1 MPRIEHS
8 PVAFFPLGPL
18 LSIVILFACSWVAKP
33 TLAQLTPAEPPLPP
47 PPGAQVVAVTPT
59 PGMYSEPSIAI
70 NPTNPQQLIAAYQ
83 VNASIAHSADAGK
96 TWTTA
101 ENTAPDD
108 YRRSGDVSVTYDNH
122 GNAFLCYIA
131 FDKLGTEN
139 YWARG
144 ATRNGVFVRR
154 SSDGGKTWDKDHVV
168 VFAHN
173 SDPGIPFEDKPYIVA
188 DTTHSKYAG
197 NLYVGWTQWQLTK
210 SIMLLSRSTDSG
222 KTWSKPVEISTR
234 EGLPRDDNGAVEGF
248 TGAVGADGTLYIT
261 WCDITG
267 IVLAISRDGGR
278 TFAPSR
284 TVLQTGPSSFSPV
297 SVFRANGF
305 PEIGIDPRSNKLYV
319 TWSDYTNGDIDVFAA
334 SSSDRGKT
342 WSRLVRVNNDSPHN
356 GQDQFF
362 QWLTVDPVDGS
373 VNILFCDRRGDPDN
387 RKYIMVLAR
396 STDGA
401 RTFQNYAWSTRP
413 SDPTDVFMGD
423 YTDIAALGGRV
434 YGVWPRTALPEEW
447 PGFGESHVPDV
458 QSPQKSEKEQTSGVD
473 KAPGKQE
480 AQPEGVE
487 KALIEGKGLV
497 IEVGAADFSAGTA
510 PQ

>member
-1 MPRIEHS
+1 
-8 PVAFFPLGPL
+8 V
-18 LSIVILFACSWVAKP
+18 LSIAILFSCSYAAQLS
-33 TLAQLTPAEPPLPP
+33 LAQPSPAESPLSPP
-47 PPGAQVVAVTPT
+47 PHAQVVAVTPT

-83 VNASIAHSADAGK
+83 VNASVAYSADAGK
-96 TWTTA
+96 TWSTA

-108 YRRSGDVSVTYDNH
+108 YRRSGDVSVAYDREGH
-122 GNAFLCYIA
+122 AFLCYIA

-154 SSDGGKTWDKDHVV
+154 SSDGGKTWDKDHAI

-188 DTTHSKYAG
+188 DTSRSKYAG

-222 KTWSKPVEISTR
+222 KTWSKPIEISTR

-248 TGAVGADGTLYIT
+248 TVAVGADGTLYT
-261 WCDITG
+261 AWSDITG
-267 IVLAISRDGGR
+267 IVLAVSRDGGR
-278 TFAPSR
+278 TFSPSR
-284 TVLQTGPSSFSPV
+284 TILHTGPSSFSPV
-297 SVFRANGF
+297 HVFRANGF
-305 PEIGIDPRSNKLYV
+305 PEIGIDPRSNKLYL

-334 SSSDRGKT
+334 SSSNRGKT
-342 WSRLVRVNNDSPHN
+342 WSPPVRVNNDALHN

-362 QWLTVDPVDGS
+362 QWLAVDPVDGS
-373 VNILFCDRRGDPDN
+373 VNVVFCDRRADPDN
-387 RKYIMVLAR
+387 RKYVMALAR
-396 STDGA
+396 SNDGA
-401 RTFQNYAWSTRP
+401 RTFQNYPWSTKP

-423 YTDIAALGGRV
+423 YMGIAALGGRV
-434 YGVWPRTALPEEW
+434 YGAWPRTALPEE
-447 PGFGESHVPDV
+447 VPSPEA
-458 QSPQKSEKEQTSGVD
+458 QSSQRSEKEQKSGED
-473 KAPGKQE
+473 KAPSKQE

-487 KALIEGKGLV
+487 KVLTEGKGLV
-497 IEVGAADFSAGTA
+497 IEVGVADFSAGPA
-510 PQ
+510 PR

>member
-1 MPRIEHS
+1 
-8 PVAFFPLGPL
+8 L
-18 LSIVILFACSWVAKP
+18 LSIAILLACSCAAQPSVAQP
-33 TLAQLTPAEPPLPP
+33 APAEPPLPQP
-47 PPGAQVVAVTPT
+47 PHTQVVAVTPT

-83 VNASIAHSADAGK
+83 VNASIAYSADAGK

-108 YRRSGDVSVTYDNH
+108 YRRSGDVSVAYDRQGH
-122 GNAFLCYIA
+122 AFLCYIA

-154 SSDGGKTWDKDHVV
+154 SSDGGKTWDKDHAA

-173 SDPGIPFEDKPYIVA
+173 SDPGIPFEDKPYVVA
-188 DTTHSKYAG
+188 DTSRSKYAG

-210 SIMLLSRSTDSG
+210 SIMLLSRSTDGG
-222 KTWSKPVEISTR
+222 KSWSKPIEISTR

-248 TGAVGADGTLYIT
+248 TGAVGADGTLYVA

-267 IVLAISRDGGR
+267 VVLAVSRDGGQ
-278 TFAPSR
+278 TFSPSR
-284 TVLQTGPSSFSPV
+284 TILQTGPSSFSPV
-297 SVFRANGF
+297 NVFRANGF
-305 PEIGIDPRSNKLYV
+305 PEIGIDPRGNKLYL

-334 SSSDRGKT
+334 SSSNGGKT
-342 WSRLVRVNNDSPHN
+342 WSPPVRVNNDSLHN

-362 QWLTVDPVDGS
+362 QWLAVDPVDGS
-373 VNILFCDRRGDPDN
+373 VNIVFCDRRADPEN
-387 RKYIMVLAR
+387 RKYFMVLAR
-396 STDGA
+396 STDGS
-401 RTFQNYAWSTRP
+401 RTFQNYAWSTKP

-423 YTDIAALGGRV
+423 YMGIAALGGRV
-434 YGVWPRTALPEEW
+434 YGAWPRTALPEEW
-447 PGFGESHVPDV
+447 PGFGKVPSPEA
-458 QSPQKSEKEQTSGVD
+458 QSSQRSEKEQTSGED
-473 KAPGKQE
+473 KAPSKQE

-487 KALIEGKGLV
+487 KVLTEGKGLV
-497 IEVGAADFSAGTA
+497 IEVGVADFSAGPA
-510 PQ
+510 PR

>member
-1 MPRIEHS
+1 
-8 PVAFFPLGPL
+8 
-18 LSIVILFACSWVAKP
+18 
-33 TLAQLTPAEPPLPP
+33 
-47 PPGAQVVAVTPT
+47 
-59 PGMYSEPSIAI
+59 MYSEPSIAI

-83 VNASIAHSADAGK
+83 VNASVAYSADAGK
-96 TWTTA
+96 TWAIA

-108 YRRSGDVSVTYDNH
+108 YRRSGDVSVAYDRQGH
-122 GNAFLCYIA
+122 AFLCYIA

-154 SSDGGKTWDKDHVV
+154 SSDGGKTWGKDHAV

-188 DTTHSKYAG
+188 DTSRSKYAG
-197 NLYVGWTQWQLTK
+197 NLYVGWTQWQLSK

-222 KTWSKPVEISTR
+222 KTWSTPIEISTH

-248 TGAVGADGTLYIT
+248 TGAVGADGTLYAA

-267 IVLAISRDGGR
+267 IVLVVSRDGGR
-278 TFAPSR
+278 TFSRSR
-284 TVLQTGPSSFSPV
+284 TVIQTGPSSFSPV
-297 SVFRANGF
+297 NVFRANGF
-305 PEIGIDPRSNKLYV
+305 PEIGIDPRSNRLYV

-334 SSSDRGKT
+334 SSPDGGKS
-342 WSRLVRVNNDSPHN
+342 WSRPVRVNNDSLHN
-356 GQDQFF
+356 GLDQFF
-362 QWLTVDPVDGS
+362 QGLAVDPIDGS
-373 VNILFCDRRGDPDN
+373 VNILFCDRRADPDN

-396 STDGA
+396 STDSA
-401 RTFQNYAWSTRP
+401 RNFQNYAWSTKP

-423 YTDIAALGGRV
+423 YTGIAALGGRV

-447 PGFGESHVPDV
+447 PGFGKVP
-458 QSPQKSEKEQTSGVD
+458 SPEAHSQRSEKEQTSGED
-473 KAPGKQE
+473 KAPSKQE

-487 KALIEGKGLV
+487 KVLTEGKALI
-497 IEVGAADFSAGTA
+497 IEVGVADFFNSRT
-510 PQ
+510 PPK